1 MCRMYLYVVSQSFHS
16 SVQLGPVVLDMTF
29 GLSVQVND
37 ESQQFKIQNKFVL
50 AIMVWY
56 MFK

>member
-1 MCRMYLYVVSQSFHS
+1 MFLHVVSKSFHS

-29 GLSVQVND
+29 RPNVRVNE
-37 ESQQFKIQNKFVL
+37 ESQQFKIQSKFVL